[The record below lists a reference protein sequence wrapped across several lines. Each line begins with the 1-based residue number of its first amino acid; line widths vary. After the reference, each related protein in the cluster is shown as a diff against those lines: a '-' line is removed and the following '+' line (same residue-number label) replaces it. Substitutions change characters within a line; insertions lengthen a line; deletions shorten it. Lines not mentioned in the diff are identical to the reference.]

1 MSGTGIV
8 IGNFVGGAT
17 GGGAGSSTPPITPG
31 FNPLSFR
38 IDTNFIVGSNDY
50 TLGVDASGTYDFTVN
65 WGDGQS
71 DVITSP
77 TQPEITHAYSGAGA
91 RTITITPNTA
101 YSVDHW
107 SFGRRSS
114 SIPSEALTDIFSFG
128 DIKFYA
134 NEDIFNG
141 CENFNTVAN
150 RAGVPNFQNRDI
162 IDGFFFRNDSLG
174 TTTEPDF
181 SGWGAFTGTGLQFL
195 RGNNLPPFSS
205 SRVNVNFTFT
215 PTSLQEAFLAQALF
229 NSSLSNWTVS
239 SCNNF
244 SKTFSLAS
252 SFNQLLPWVFSTDAA
267 VSINASEMF
276 KDALA
281 FNQDISSWN
290 TSRFTDTSSMFES
303 TSVSVFN
310 QDISSWNTDSI
321 TNASSMFS
329 GATSFTSD
337 LSNWFSTGSLVN
349 ATLLTGGII
358 DIFKNAVAFDGAVD
372 GWDTSNL
379 TSLNGS
385 FQGTSSFNQ
394 SLGSWDVGNVQFFI
408 DTFNGSKLFVGLGL
422 PGWDTSS
429 AGFFTGMFNGASEF
443 NQDLSAWNIS
453 SLTGAADM
461 LTGTNISQENYE
473 RLLIGWE
480 SQTPSIQNGV
490 TLSDVPASYGNGK
503 AKAARA
509 NLITN
514 YSWTISDNGAGN
526 LPPPAFEFQVDTSL
540 TETGSTANNQYR
552 LPLMSTGTYNFYVSW
567 GDGTV
572 GDQITSWN
580 QSEATHTYATSGTYF
595 IQILAI
601 ADPFIGGN
609 PIVDH
614 ISWASQDGTTLSASN
629 DRLKVT
635 SISKWG
641 SAVIY
646 LNEYVFTECPNLN
659 ITTAALPDFGS
670 KALRTE
676 AFSGC
681 TALSGNISGWGTS
694 SSPITGDASLFY
706 KNGGQ
711 NPNVNFVAQPTGSL
725 FTAFLS
731 ATNFNSSL
739 SNWNTSSITSI
750 SRAFEGAT
758 SFNQNIS
765 TWNTASVTDMS
776 GAFNGATAFDQN
788 LANWVVRNVA
798 NASNMFTS
806 SGISA
811 ANWDALLI
819 GWAAQGL
826 GAGSLQTN
834 VTLSDINQY
843 HGTVD
848 SAAIA
853 AYNKLTA
860 APYNWSIV
868 DLGELPTSAFEFD
881 IDTAQTVT
889 GSTNADQY
897 RLPLMSTGTYN
908 FTVNWGDGQSNSIA
922 TWNQADATHT
932 YATAGLYS
940 ISITGTI
947 DHVSWASQNGTSLSQ
962 ANDRKKIKD
971 ITDWGPAVIYLNEM
985 VFFDCANM
993 DITTTAAPTFGSK
1006 VMRDDYFYNC
1016 ESFTGDI
1023 SAWGTVASP
1032 ITGSV
1037 EQILAQSFNGN
1048 PNLNFV
1054 FQRTSSEIYRA
1065 FFSCISYNN
1074 PLDNWDVSGSTD
1086 FTQAFFACSTFN
1098 QDISGW
1104 DVSAGARFVNMFGSA
1119 ASFNQ
1124 DISSWDMSSATQLN
1138 FMFDRAAV
1146 FNQDISTWDTS
1157 SVTTMQSTF
1166 EDATA
1171 FNQDLSS
1178 WDVGSLT
1185 TASNMLTNSGIS
1197 AENWDKLLIGWAA
1210 QGTGAGSLQANVTL
1224 SDINQLHGSV
1234 DSAATAA
1241 YNKLVAAPYSWTI
1254 VDLGAAVVGN
1264 LLLDTSYGSGA
1275 EAAYSVR
1282 KLRTAYTGPA
1292 IKVQDT
1298 VGGSTQDIYFDAN
1311 NNLDEAAIV
1320 SYGGSNDVFV
1330 ETWYDQSINGNDAT
1344 QASSAARPKI
1354 YDGTSGALVKQDG
1367 RVGID
1372 FDGSGDVLVNTTVS
1386 ITDYDFSIV
1395 NVNVHPATN
1404 GVPSGLYL
1412 DTSSNTYYQHSAI
1425 GGSGTF
1431 NNRLQARVGGTTGQA
1446 YTDAIEGQRNLN
1458 YLNFISATSRD
1469 ITVNGVE
1476 SGSNNTNVAFTAP
1489 NSLSIG
1495 AMNDTS
1501 PGGYFDGIAQ
1511 EVILFGATKSGADQT
1526 SVEENIGD
1534 YFTQNT
1540 PLLDTYSGAAA
1551 AYSLRLL
1558 DSTYTGFA
1566 IKVQDNV
1573 GGATQDIGFDVFREL
1588 DTVSL
1593 AAYAGSNDVF
1603 VETWYDQSGNG
1614 VNAEQPSS
1622 TLRPKIYDGTTGVVT
1637 AGSAGN
1643 EKPAVEFDG
1652 VNDVIYQ
1659 NSNLYIAG
1667 SQRNSF
1673 AVAKLNSTASDWGIF
1688 NTDWSPRVAQNMR
1701 SGTGTDFSSIIF
1713 SPNTTPITTLTGSTT
1728 LSTNQYLFESEYV
1741 NTDFSVYL
1749 NGSEDGTTTHASA
1762 KTGAC
1767 DLSIGANFR
1776 NSSGRFNGK
1785 IQEIICYEESKSDQ
1799 RSDIASAINFFYD
1812 IYTEPVAPL
1821 LLNNYPGAAAAYSLR
1836 RINSSYQGSAVL
1848 VQTTNNT
1855 KGPVYIGF
1863 DSNND
1868 LDTVSLAAYGGSEEV
1883 VVAGWLD
1890 QSGNGNDAIQNSA
1903 ASRPVIYRDST
1914 ATTPG
1919 VVTEN
1924 GKPAVEYNG
1933 GTQELTLSSS
1943 ISNATNIASVA
1954 KADTLNWNMLIGRS
1968 TDGGL
1973 RTKIDGKW
1981 YPAASSQLTE
1991 FQYEGEIAING
2002 TELTTNTAAQSQQ
2015 LIFSTAVSGGYP
2027 YALSQ
2032 LGGTYPNRHWNGP
2045 IQELILWAT
2054 DQSSNR
2060 TDIEENIGGY
2070 YDIPLAGLLDENP
2083 GAAAA
2088 YSLRRLSS
2096 TYTGSAIQV
2105 QRADNVGGTTDIGF
2119 DGYGN
2124 LDTAALTTAAA
2135 GNSMVVVT
2143 WFDQSGNSN
2152 DATQGTSANRPKIYD
2167 GTTGVVT
2174 EGSAG
2179 NEKPAVEFDGS
2190 NDILGGSSITS
2201 TDDLSMML
2209 VNTWTGGPQL
2219 NFLFGQGRGFPGGTE
2234 TNTDFYMGILNG
2246 NPDSVFF
2253 GVKTT
2258 NATPNWASTSYTSS
2272 NIQNAQTLHTG
2283 YYKRNANMYFYRNG
2297 SIQDSRTTYD
2307 GAIQNN
2313 HTLQM
2318 GSSFEPQGLFQ
2329 EAILYPSDQSDN
2341 RTNIETN
2348 IGGYYDI
2355 PLPGLLDENPGAA
2368 AAYSLRR
2375 LSSTYTGSAIQVQRA
2390 DNVGGTTDIGFD
2402 SYGDLDTTALTT
2414 AAQGNSMVVVTWF
2427 DQSGNSNDV
2436 TQSSSL
2442 LRPKIYD
2449 GTTAAV
2455 VVENGKPAVEF
2466 DGTNDGLISGQ
2477 SLGITTTDAA
2487 IFVTYTVDASATG
2500 TIFSLQQASSA
2511 GVRGQQSTA
2520 TNYRFEIKD
2529 PSGNVTLQTSDTA
2542 GQQVKSHFLAP
2553 NSQEIFSNGSNVKS
2567 STTTYPD
2574 YHFYTPKI
2582 GFRNNDSYFLGKVQ
2596 EFVFYDSNESDNRP
2610 SIEDNVGD
2618 YYGIEIA
2625 GLLDQYSGA
2634 AAGYSLRKLSNSYT
2648 GFAIKVQDNVGGATQ
2663 DIGFNADGELDTV
2676 ALLAYAGS
2684 NDVFVATWYD
2694 QSGNS
2699 NDATQGTSTARPKIY
2714 DGATTSVVT
2723 ENGKPEMQ
2731 FAPDN
2736 NNLPEKKLITGN
2748 FTSAIT
2754 QPATFF
2760 SVQRKGPA
2768 GATTK
2773 GANVFEGLAGGAPNR
2788 MTLFLPATS
2797 PSYLGLYAGNLI
2809 TSTTVMAQGQNT
2821 VTSLFNGS
2829 NSAIYLNSVN
2839 TSITGSV
2846 GTDSLPALCI
2856 GAYNGAND
2864 FGNWQGGIQE
2874 IILYDSDQTNSPTD
2888 NRTGIEANINF
2899 FYDIY

>member
-77 TQPEITHAYSGAGA
+77 TQPEITHSYSGAGA
-91 RTITITPNTA
+91 RTISITPNTA

-114 SIPSEALTDIFSFG
+114 SIPNEALTDIFSFG

-134 NEDIFNG
+134 NEDIFYS
-141 CENFNTVAN
+141 CFNFNTVAN

-162 IDGFFFRNDSLG
+162 IDGFFFRNDNLG

-181 SGWGAFTGTGLQFL
+181 SGWGTFTGTGFQLL
-195 RGNNLPPFSS
+195 RGDSVFPFSS

-215 PTSLQEAFLAQALF
+215 PTSLGEAFFAQTLF
-229 NSSLSNWTVS
+229 NSPLSNWTVS

-244 SKTFSLAS
+244 NKTFSFAN
-252 SFNQLLPWVFSTDAA
+252 SFNQPLPWVFSTDAA
-267 VSINASEMF
+267 VSVNASEMF
-276 KDALA
+276 RDALV

-303 TSVSVFN
+303 TSVSAFN

-321 TNASSMFS
+321 TNASSMFE
-329 GATSFTSD
+329 GATLFTSD

-349 ATLLTGGII
+349 TAFAGGII
-358 DIFKNAVAFDGAVD
+358 NIFKNAVAFDGAVD

-379 TSLNGS
+379 TSLASS

-394 SLGSWDVGNVQFFI
+394 SLGSWDVGNVQIFI
-408 DTFNGSKLFVGLGL
+408 DTFKDSKLFVGLGL

-429 AGFFTGMFNGASEF
+429 AVSFAGMFNGASEF

-480 SQTPSIQNGV
+480 SQAPSIQNGV

-509 NLITN
+509 NLINN
-514 YSWTISDNGAGN
+514 YSWTISDNGAGG

-595 IQILAI
+595 IQILSI

-670 KALRTE
+670 KALRAE

-881 IDTAQTVT
+881 IDTTNIQLP
-889 GSTNADQY
+889 GSTANNQY

-947 DHVSWASQNGTSLSQ
+947 DHVSWASQDGTTFTQ

-985 VFFDCANM
+985 VFFDCENM

-1006 VMRDDYFYNC
+1006 VMRDDQFFDC

-1037 EQILAQSFNGN
+1037 NSFLANASNGN
-1048 PNLNFV
+1048 PNVNFV
-1054 FQRTSSEIYRA
+1054 YQRTSSSLFRA
-1065 FFSCISYNN
+1065 FYFAFNFN
-1074 PLDNWDVSGSTD
+1074 KPLDNWDVAGSGGNCTD
-1086 FTQAFFACSTFN
+1086 AFYFCISFN

-1104 DVSAGARFVNMFGSA
+1104 DMSGANTLTRMFSSATSFNQNISTWDVSGADSFNSMFKSASAFNQPIGSWTTTAMDDLEGTFDGA

-1124 DISSWDMSSATQLN
+1124 DLSN
-1138 FMFDRAAV
+1138 
-1146 FNQDISTWDTS
+1146 WDTS

-1292 IKVQDT
+1292 MKVQDR
-1298 VGGSTQDIYFDAN
+1298 VGSATQDIYFDAN
-1311 NNLDEAAIV
+1311 NNIDEAAIV

-1330 ETWYDQSINGNDAT
+1330 ETWYDQSGNSNDAT
-1344 QASSAARPKI
+1344 QGTSANRPKI
-1354 YDGTSGALVKQDG
+1354 YDGTSGALVKENG
-1367 RVGID
+1367 RVAIKTNSNKLE
-1372 FDGSGDVLVNTTVS
+1372 FSTALTFST
-1386 ITDYDFSIV
+1386 DFSQFAV
-1395 NVNVHPATN
+1395 TKKDDQT
-1404 GVPSGLYL
+1404 GFGGLWL
-1412 DTSSNTYYQHSAI
+1412 QGSAVRY
-1425 GGSGTF
+1425 GENF
-1431 NNRLQARVGGTTGQA
+1431 NNNDFPFLSNWTGSQFVLDNGLNNNFSEQFLSVQNLVFASRRGTTGA
-1446 YTDAIEGQRNLN
+1446 SALNGSAEKTGTASYTGV
-1458 YLNFISATSRD
+1458 ISYDTILGD
-1469 ITVNGVE
+1469 IG
-1476 SGSNNTNVAFTAP
+1476 
-1489 NSLSIG
+1489 LSIH
-1495 AMNDTS
+1495 S
-1501 PGGYFDGIAQ
+1501 YDGLAQ
-1511 EVILFGATKSGADQT
+1511 EAIFYADDKS
-1526 SVEENIGD
+1526 SVRTDIEENVGD

-1540 PLLDTYSGAAA
+1540 PLLDTYTGAAA

-1573 GGATQDIGFDVFREL
+1573 GGATQDIGFNVFGEL

-1603 VETWYDQSGNG
+1603 VETWYDQSGSGN
-1614 VNAEQPSS
+1614 NATQSS
-1622 TLRPKIYDGTTGVVT
+1622 SGARPKIYDGTT
-1637 AGSAGN
+1637 
-1643 EKPAVEFDG
+1643 
-1652 VNDVIYQ
+1652 
-1659 NSNLYIAG
+1659 
-1667 SQRNSF
+1667 
-1673 AVAKLNSTASDWGIF
+1673 AS
-1688 NTDWSPRVAQNMR
+1688 
-1701 SGTGTDFSSIIF
+1701 
-1713 SPNTTPITTLTGSTT
+1713 
-1728 LSTNQYLFESEYV
+1728 
-1741 NTDFSVYL
+1741 
-1749 NGSEDGTTTHASA
+1749 
-1762 KTGAC
+1762 
-1767 DLSIGANFR
+1767 
-1776 NSSGRFNGK
+1776 
-1785 IQEIICYEESKSDQ
+1785 
-1799 RSDIASAINFFYD
+1799 
-1812 IYTEPVAPL
+1812 
-1821 LLNNYPGAAAAYSLR
+1821 
-1836 RINSSYQGSAVL
+1836 
-1848 VQTTNNT
+1848 
-1855 KGPVYIGF
+1855 
-1863 DSNND
+1863 
-1868 LDTVSLAAYGGSEEV
+1868 
-1883 VVAGWLD
+1883 
-1890 QSGNGNDAIQNSA
+1890 
-1903 ASRPVIYRDST
+1903 
-1914 ATTPG
+1914 

-1924 GKPAVEYNG
+1924 GKPAVLNQG
-1933 GTQELTLSSS
+1933 GLQELLLTSS
-1943 ISNATNIASVA
+1943 INSSTNISAVA
-1954 KADTLNWNMLIGRS
+1954 KANVGGWGYLTGQS
-1968 TDGGL
+1968 YDGAL
-1973 RTKIDGKW
+1973 RQNGGWYANAPSSSGDYYYNGSLYLDG
-1981 YPAASSQLTE
+1981 
-1991 FQYEGEIAING
+1991 I
-2002 TELTTNTAAQSQQ
+2002 LTTSLTSAQQQRLIFANAQSGG
-2015 LIFSTAVSGGYP
+2015 ST
-2027 YALSQ
+2027 LS
-2032 LGGTYPNRHWNGP
+2032 LVNIGGTYANRHWNGP
-2045 IQELILWAT
+2045 IQEIIYWGT
-2054 DQSSNR
+2054 DQS
-2060 TDIEENIGGY
+2060 G
-2070 YDIPLAGLLDENP
+2070 P
-2083 GAAAA
+2083 
-2088 YSLRRLSS
+2088 
-2096 TYTGSAIQV
+2096 
-2105 QRADNVGGTTDIGF
+2105 
-2119 DGYGN
+2119 
-2124 LDTAALTTAAA
+2124 TA
-2135 GNSMVVVT
+2135 S
-2143 WFDQSGNSN
+2143 
-2152 DATQGTSANRPKIYD
+2152 
-2167 GTTGVVT
+2167 
-2174 EGSAG
+2174 
-2179 NEKPAVEFDGS
+2179 
-2190 NDILGGSSITS
+2190 
-2201 TDDLSMML
+2201 
-2209 VNTWTGGPQL
+2209 
-2219 NFLFGQGRGFPGGTE
+2219 
-2234 TNTDFYMGILNG
+2234 
-2246 NPDSVFF
+2246 
-2253 GVKTT
+2253 
-2258 NATPNWASTSYTSS
+2258 
-2272 NIQNAQTLHTG
+2272 
-2283 YYKRNANMYFYRNG
+2283 RN
-2297 SIQDSRTTYD
+2297 
-2307 GAIQNN
+2307 
-2313 HTLQM
+2313 
-2318 GSSFEPQGLFQ
+2318 
-2329 EAILYPSDQSDN
+2329 
-2341 RTNIETN
+2341 
-2348 IGGYYDI
+2348 
-2355 PLPGLLDENPGAA
+2355 
-2368 AAYSLRR
+2368 
-2375 LSSTYTGSAIQVQRA
+2375 
-2390 DNVGGTTDIGFD
+2390 
-2402 SYGDLDTTALTT
+2402 
-2414 AAQGNSMVVVTWF
+2414 
-2427 DQSGNSNDV
+2427 
-2436 TQSSSL
+2436 
-2442 LRPKIYD
+2442 
-2449 GTTAAV
+2449 
-2455 VVENGKPAVEF
+2455 
-2466 DGTNDGLISGQ
+2466 
-2477 SLGITTTDAA
+2477 
-2487 IFVTYTVDASATG
+2487 
-2500 TIFSLQQASSA
+2500 
-2511 GVRGQQSTA
+2511 
-2520 TNYRFEIKD
+2520 
-2529 PSGNVTLQTSDTA
+2529 
-2542 GQQVKSHFLAP
+2542 
-2553 NSQEIFSNGSNVKS
+2553 
-2567 STTTYPD
+2567 
-2574 YHFYTPKI
+2574 
-2582 GFRNNDSYFLGKVQ
+2582 
-2596 EFVFYDSNESDNRP
+2596 
-2610 SIEDNVGD
+2610 
-2618 YYGIEIA
+2618 
-2625 GLLDQYSGA
+2625 
-2634 AAGYSLRKLSNSYT
+2634 
-2648 GFAIKVQDNVGGATQ
+2648 
-2663 DIGFNADGELDTV
+2663 
-2676 ALLAYAGS
+2676 
-2684 NDVFVATWYD
+2684 
-2694 QSGNS
+2694 
-2699 NDATQGTSTARPKIY
+2699 
-2714 DGATTSVVT
+2714 
-2723 ENGKPEMQ
+2723 
-2731 FAPDN
+2731 
-2736 NNLPEKKLITGN
+2736 
-2748 FTSAIT
+2748 
-2754 QPATFF
+2754 
-2760 SVQRKGPA
+2760 
-2768 GATTK
+2768 
-2773 GANVFEGLAGGAPNR
+2773 
-2788 MTLFLPATS
+2788 
-2797 PSYLGLYAGNLI
+2797 
-2809 TSTTVMAQGQNT
+2809 
-2821 VTSLFNGS
+2821 
-2829 NSAIYLNSVN
+2829 
-2839 TSITGSV
+2839 
-2846 GTDSLPALCI
+2846 
-2856 GAYNGAND
+2856 
-2864 FGNWQGGIQE
+2864 
-2874 IILYDSDQTNSPTD
+2874 
-2888 NRTGIEANINF
+2888 
-2899 FYDIY
+2899 

>member
-77 TQPEITHAYSGAGA
+77 TQPEITHSYSGAGA
-91 RTITITPNTA
+91 RTISITPNTA

-114 SIPSEALTDIFSFG
+114 SIPNEALTDIFSFG

-134 NEDIFNG
+134 NEDIFYS
-141 CENFNTVAN
+141 CFNFNTVAN

-162 IDGFFFRNDSLG
+162 IDGFFFRNDNLG

-181 SGWGAFTGTGLQFL
+181 SGWGTFTGTGFQFL
-195 RGNNLPPFSS
+195 RGDSVFPFSS

-215 PTSLQEAFLAQALF
+215 PTSLGEAFFAQTLF
-229 NSSLSNWTVS
+229 NSPLSNWTVS

-244 SKTFSLAS
+244 NKTFSFAN
-252 SFNQLLPWVFSTDAA
+252 SFNQPLPWVFSTDAA
-267 VSINASEMF
+267 VSVNASEMF
-276 KDALA
+276 RDALV

-303 TSVSVFN
+303 ASVSAFN

-321 TNASSMFS
+321 TNASSMFE
-329 GATSFTSD
+329 GATLFTSD

-349 ATLLTGGII
+349 TAFAGGII
-358 DIFKNAVAFDGAVD
+358 NIFKNAVAFDGAVD

-379 TSLNGS
+379 TSLASS

-394 SLGSWDVGNVQFFI
+394 SLGSWDVGNVQLFI
-408 DTFNGSKLFVGLGL
+408 DTFKDSKLFVGLGL

-429 AGFFTGMFNGASEF
+429 AVSFAGMFNGASEF

-473 RLLIGWE
+473 KLLIGWE
-480 SQTPSIQNGV
+480 SQAPSIQNGV

-503 AKAARA
+503 AKNARA
-509 NLITN
+509 NLINN
-514 YSWTISDNGAGN
+514 YSWTISDNGAGG

-595 IQILAI
+595 IQILPI

-947 DHVSWASQNGTSLSQ
+947 DHVSWASQDGTTVTQ

-971 ITDWGPAVIYLNEM
+971 ITDWGSAVIYLNEY
-985 VFFDCANM
+985 VFFDCENM

-1006 VMRDDYFYNC
+1006 VMRDDQFFDC

-1037 EQILAQSFNGN
+1037 NSFLAFAFNAN
-1048 PNLNFV
+1048 PSVNFV
-1054 FQRTSSEIYRA
+1054 YQRTSSNLFRA
-1065 FFSCISYNN
+1065 FYSATAFNS
-1074 PLDNWDVSGSTD
+1074 PLNNWDVSGSGGNCTE
-1086 FTQAFFACSTFN
+1086 AFYFCISFN

-1104 DVSAGARFVNMFGSA
+1104 DMSGANTLSKMFMSAS
-1119 ASFNQ
+1119 SFNQ
-1124 DISSWDMSSATQLN
+1124 NISTWDVSGVSSFFEMFRSATLFNQPIGSWTTTAMDDLEGT
-1138 FMFDRAAV
+1138 FDAATA
-1146 FNQDISTWDTS
+1146 FNQDLSNWDTS
-1157 SVTTMQSTF
+1157 SVTTMRSTF

-1178 WDVGSLT
+1178 WDVSSLV
-1185 TASNMLTNSGIS
+1185 TATNMLTNSGIS

-1224 SDINQLHGSV
+1224 SNINQLHGSV

-1275 EAAYSVR
+1275 DAAYSVR

-1292 IKVQDT
+1292 MKVQDR
-1298 VGGSTQDIYFDAN
+1298 VGSATQDIYFDAN
-1311 NNLDEAAIV
+1311 NNIDEAAIV

-1330 ETWYDQSINGNDAT
+1330 ETWYDQSGNSNDAT
-1344 QASSAARPKI
+1344 QGTSANRPKI
-1354 YDGTSGALVKQDG
+1354 YDGTSGALVKENG
-1367 RVGID
+1367 RVAID
-1372 FDGSGDVLVNTTVS
+1372 INSNKLEFSTALTFST
-1386 ITDYDFSIV
+1386 DFSQFAV
-1395 NVNVHPATN
+1395 TKKNDQT
-1404 GVPSGLYL
+1404 GVGGLWL
-1412 DTSSNTYYQHSAI
+1412 QGSAVRY
-1425 GGSGTF
+1425 GENF
-1431 NNRLQARVGGTTGQA
+1431 NNNDFPFLSNSTGSQFVLDNGLNNNFSEQFLSVQNLVFASRRGTTGA
-1446 YTDAIEGQRNLN
+1446 SALNGSAEKTGTASYTGV
-1458 YLNFISATSRD
+1458 ISYDTILGD
-1469 ITVNGVE
+1469 I
-1476 SGSNNTNVAFTAP
+1476 A
-1489 NSLSIG
+1489 LSIH
-1495 AMNDTS
+1495 S
-1501 PGGYFDGIAQ
+1501 YDGLAQ
-1511 EVILFGATKSGADQT
+1511 EAIFYADDKS
-1526 SVEENIGD
+1526 SVRTDIEENVGD

-1540 PLLDTYSGAAA
+1540 PILDTYSGAAA

-1573 GGATQDIGFDVFREL
+1573 GGATQDIGFNVFGEL

-1603 VETWYDQSGNG
+1603 VETWYDQSG
-1614 VNAEQPSS
+1614 
-1622 TLRPKIYDGTTGVVT
+1622 
-1637 AGSAGN
+1637 
-1643 EKPAVEFDG
+1643 
-1652 VNDVIYQ
+1652 
-1659 NSNLYIAG
+1659 
-1667 SQRNSF
+1667 
-1673 AVAKLNSTASDWGIF
+1673 
-1688 NTDWSPRVAQNMR
+1688 
-1701 SGTGTDFSSIIF
+1701 
-1713 SPNTTPITTLTGSTT
+1713 
-1728 LSTNQYLFESEYV
+1728 
-1741 NTDFSVYL
+1741 
-1749 NGSEDGTTTHASA
+1749 
-1762 KTGAC
+1762 
-1767 DLSIGANFR
+1767 
-1776 NSSGRFNGK
+1776 
-1785 IQEIICYEESKSDQ
+1785 
-1799 RSDIASAINFFYD
+1799 
-1812 IYTEPVAPL
+1812 
-1821 LLNNYPGAAAAYSLR
+1821 
-1836 RINSSYQGSAVL
+1836 
-1848 VQTTNNT
+1848 
-1855 KGPVYIGF
+1855 
-1863 DSNND
+1863 
-1868 LDTVSLAAYGGSEEV
+1868 
-1883 VVAGWLD
+1883 
-1890 QSGNGNDAIQNSA
+1890 SGNN
-1903 ASRPVIYRDST
+1903 
-1914 ATTPG
+1914 
-1919 VVTEN
+1919 
-1924 GKPAVEYNG
+1924 
-1933 GTQELTLSSS
+1933 
-1943 ISNATNIASVA
+1943 
-1954 KADTLNWNMLIGRS
+1954 
-1968 TDGGL
+1968 
-1973 RTKIDGKW
+1973 
-1981 YPAASSQLTE
+1981 
-1991 FQYEGEIAING
+1991 
-2002 TELTTNTAAQSQQ
+2002 
-2015 LIFSTAVSGGYP
+2015 
-2027 YALSQ
+2027 
-2032 LGGTYPNRHWNGP
+2032 
-2045 IQELILWAT
+2045 
-2054 DQSSNR
+2054 
-2060 TDIEENIGGY
+2060 
-2070 YDIPLAGLLDENP
+2070 
-2083 GAAAA
+2083 
-2088 YSLRRLSS
+2088 
-2096 TYTGSAIQV
+2096 
-2105 QRADNVGGTTDIGF
+2105 
-2119 DGYGN
+2119 
-2124 LDTAALTTAAA
+2124 
-2135 GNSMVVVT
+2135 
-2143 WFDQSGNSN
+2143 
-2152 DATQGTSANRPKIYD
+2152 ATQGTSANRPKIYD

-2174 EGSAG
+2174 E
-2179 NEKPAVEFDGS
+2179 
-2190 NDILGGSSITS
+2190 
-2201 TDDLSMML
+2201 
-2209 VNTWTGGPQL
+2209 
-2219 NFLFGQGRGFPGGTE
+2219 
-2234 TNTDFYMGILNG
+2234 
-2246 NPDSVFF
+2246 
-2253 GVKTT
+2253 
-2258 NATPNWASTSYTSS
+2258 
-2272 NIQNAQTLHTG
+2272 
-2283 YYKRNANMYFYRNG
+2283 
-2297 SIQDSRTTYD
+2297 
-2307 GAIQNN
+2307 
-2313 HTLQM
+2313 
-2318 GSSFEPQGLFQ
+2318 
-2329 EAILYPSDQSDN
+2329 
-2341 RTNIETN
+2341 
-2348 IGGYYDI
+2348 
-2355 PLPGLLDENPGAA
+2355 
-2368 AAYSLRR
+2368 
-2375 LSSTYTGSAIQVQRA
+2375 
-2390 DNVGGTTDIGFD
+2390 
-2402 SYGDLDTTALTT
+2402 
-2414 AAQGNSMVVVTWF
+2414 
-2427 DQSGNSNDV
+2427 
-2436 TQSSSL
+2436 
-2442 LRPKIYD
+2442 
-2449 GTTAAV
+2449 
-2455 VVENGKPAVEF
+2455 NGKPAVEF
-2466 DGTNDGLISGQ
+2466 N
-2477 SLGITTTDAA
+2477 
-2487 IFVTYTVDASATG
+2487 
-2500 TIFSLQQASSA
+2500 
-2511 GVRGQQSTA
+2511 
-2520 TNYRFEIKD
+2520 
-2529 PSGNVTLQTSDTA
+2529 
-2542 GQQVKSHFLAP
+2542 
-2553 NSQEIFSNGSNVKS
+2553 
-2567 STTTYPD
+2567 
-2574 YHFYTPKI
+2574 
-2582 GFRNNDSYFLGKVQ
+2582 
-2596 EFVFYDSNESDNRP
+2596 
-2610 SIEDNVGD
+2610 
-2618 YYGIEIA
+2618 
-2625 GLLDQYSGA
+2625 
-2634 AAGYSLRKLSNSYT
+2634 
-2648 GFAIKVQDNVGGATQ
+2648 
-2663 DIGFNADGELDTV
+2663 
-2676 ALLAYAGS
+2676 
-2684 NDVFVATWYD
+2684 
-2694 QSGNS
+2694 
-2699 NDATQGTSTARPKIY
+2699 GTSTEISAPTVGLSVATCFIHHTNFDATARMFGAFDQFENSFLY
-2714 DGATTSVVT
+2714 D
-2723 ENGKPEMQ
+2723 
-2731 FAPDN
+2731 
-2736 NNLPEKKLITGN
+2736 
-2748 FTSAIT
+2748 
-2754 QPATFF
+2754 
-2760 SVQRKGPA
+2760 
-2768 GATTK
+2768 
-2773 GANVFEGLAGGAPNR
+2773 
-2788 MTLFLPATS
+2788 
-2797 PSYLGLYAGNLI
+2797 
-2809 TSTTVMAQGQNT
+2809 T
-2821 VTSLFNGS
+2821 VTGYRARNEWL
-2829 NSAIYLNSVN
+2829 V
-2839 TSITGSV
+2839 
-2846 GTDSLPALCI
+2846 
-2856 GAYNGAND
+2856 
-2864 FGNWQGGIQE
+2864 
-2874 IILYDSDQTNSPTD
+2874 
-2888 NRTGIEANINF
+2888 
-2899 FYDIY
+2899 